1 MSIPDEQPL
10 PAMSDAI
17 LDSSAL
23 SALFQ
28 DYRVCATALRIQLK
42 SGPGFV
48 LPHSTPSLD
57 EAESLLLA
65 GNLRGVQ
72 LHYHFKDQNWCDTLM
87 PVASGVR
94 LVRISL

>member
-1 MSIPDEQPL
+1 MSIPDDQPL

-17 LDSSAL
+17 LDSAAVA
-23 SALFQ
+23 ALFQ
-28 DYRVCATALRIQLK
+28 DYRACATALRIQLK

-48 LPHSTPSLD
+48 LPHSAPSLD
-57 EAESLLLA
+57 EVESLLLA
-65 GNLRGVQ
+65 RNLRGVQ
-72 LHYHFKDQNWCDTLM
+72 LHYRFRDQNWCDTLM